1 MPFLPLCFVRKPSCG
16 LQSEVENGV
25 LLFCSIFRPSQR
37 KEKLFSHLEMV
48 INKTVGQAICKK
60 PEKLWYFNLFL
71 KELPIQNLSWPSNVS
86 CVKLQ
91 PARALESTSC
101 FSYPKEQDTAYSEL
115 AIHRDLHAGASV
127 SLSGSVCFSVP
138 FTPLSYALCSEHLSS
153 SRDRRFCF

>member
-1 MPFLPLCFVRKPSCG
+1 MPFLPLCFVRKRSCG

-101 FSYPKEQDTAYSEL
+101 FSYAKELRHSLLWAGHSQRFTCWCFCEFEWQCLLFCPLYFSEL
-115 AIHRDLHAGASV
+115 CSVLRASQ
-127 SLSGSVCFSVP
+127 F
-138 FTPLSYALCSEHLSS
+138 F
-153 SRDRRFCF
+153 